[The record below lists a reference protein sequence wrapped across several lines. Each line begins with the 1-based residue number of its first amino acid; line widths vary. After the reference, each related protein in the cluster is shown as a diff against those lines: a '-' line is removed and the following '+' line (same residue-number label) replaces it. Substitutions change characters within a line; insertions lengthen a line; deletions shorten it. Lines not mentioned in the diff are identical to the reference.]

1 MTRGEYEYEEEEEEE
16 EREVMRGDYNDLREL
31 LNKQ

>member
-1 MTRGEYEYEEEEEEE
+1 MTRGEYEYEYEEEE

>member
-1 MTRGEYEYEEEEEEE
+1 MTRGEYEYEEEEEE